1 VQLIEELL
9 LRRKGCD
16 NISNDME
23 EWSEGGKKVWQTKRA
38 PDRHFQLNV

>member
-16 NISNDME
+16 NIIE

-38 PDRHFQLNV
+38 PERHFQLNV

>member
-16 NISNDME
+16 NNISNDIE
-23 EWSEGGKKVWQTKRA
+23 EWSEGGKKSGKPKERRNA
-38 PDRHFQLNV
+38 IFN